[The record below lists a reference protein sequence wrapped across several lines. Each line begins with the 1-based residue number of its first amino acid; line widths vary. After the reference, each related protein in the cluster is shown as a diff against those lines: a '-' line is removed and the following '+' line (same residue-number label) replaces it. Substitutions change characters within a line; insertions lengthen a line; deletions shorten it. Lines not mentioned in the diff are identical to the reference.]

1 MASKGPSIHRVT
13 LFKVPDPANQKKLVK
28 PYILHCH
35 AGQAKEDPRSKGYT
49 VVAYTVFASLDDMK
63 YYDTDCAAHAKL
75 KKVAVEIVEEFPLVV
90 YREVEGGLPN

>member
-1 MASKGPSIHRVT
+1 MASHTSFSSSP
-13 LFKVPDPANQKKLVK
+13 LWCNFLPLVSVELTR
-28 PYILHCH
+28 PNSCH

-90 YREVEGGLPN
+90 YQEVEGGLPN